1 MNNHKNPTIA
11 FILSMIPGFGQFYV
25 GHAMKGM
32 FFGGAFAGALA
43 LAMFLAV
50 IPREPELALGMLFIA
65 FLVWIGSVFD
75 MVRTLSRY
83 SFARRT
89 DGGPQPWRTDY
100 GPAGPRPQ
108 QEQVSSPP
116 PYSREREAQHGLGGS
131 YDSYESYKEAGYSY
145 PAQPY
150 GENNRYFTIFLSLIP
165 GLGHFHLG
173 LMQRGLAFLALFF
186 GLGIITVFLTA
197 MTNQDDFLVLLGGL
211 PIIWLYAM
219 FDCVQLLNKRD
230 RGDILIDRTFFE
242 DFQEGRESG
251 KKNKTIALLLSIFPG
266 AGHMYLGLQKR
277 GLQFMAA
284 FLFSV
289 YFLDALRLSLFLF
302 LIPILWFYSF
312 FDALQQISR
321 SGREPLV
328 DTPLVE
334 WLAQR
339 QRWIGFGLLA
349 LGLYYLVDQILLNTL
364 DLWLTRDMRS
374 RVLSWYHNYF
384 QTFIVSVLLIG
395 GGFRL
400 LWGGKRTK

>member
-1 MNNHKNPTIA
+1 MNNHKNPTVA
-11 FILSMIPGFGQFYV
+11 FILSMIPGLGQMYIGRIWRGLF
-25 GHAMKGM
+25 A
-32 FFGGAFAGALA
+32 GGAFAGAVL
-43 LAMFLAV
+43 LGLFLAFV
-50 IPREPELALGMLFIA
+50 PREPELALGMLGIT
-65 FLVWIGSVFD
+65 FLIWVINVFD
-75 MVRTLSRY
+75 MVRTLSRF
-83 SFARRT
+83 SFARRGYGEPPYQA
-89 DGGPQPWRTDY
+89 DYPGAREAGRSHGGPN
-100 GPAGPRPQ
+100 
-108 QEQVSSPP
+108 EPP
-116 PYSREREAQHGLGGS
+116 LRGDHYYQAPSYQGS
-131 YDSYESYKEAGYSY
+131 DRS
-145 PAQPY
+145 
-150 GENNRYFTIFLSLIP
+150 FTIFLSILP

-186 GLGIITVFLTA
+186 GLGIVTVFMTA
-197 MTNQDDFLVLLGGL
+197 MTRQDNFLVLLGAL

-219 FDCVQLLNKRD
+219 FDCVQQLNKRE
-230 RGDILIDRTFFE
+230 RGETLIDRTFFE

-277 GLQFMAA
+277 GLQFMAT

-302 LIPILWFYSF
+302 VIPILWFYSF

-349 LGLYYLVDQILLNTL
+349 LGLYYVVDQVLLNTL
-364 DLWLTRDMRS
+364 DLWLSRENQL
-374 RVLSWYHNYF
+374 RVLNWYRNYF
-384 QTFIVSVLLIG
+384 QTFVVSLLLIG

-400 LWGGKRTK
+400 LWGNKKPNR